1 MCGTPDY
8 FAPEVI
14 LNQGHNA
21 AADWWSLGILM
32 SVPCCCKIHK
42 NAVVLH
48 VAQRAQV

>member
-21 AADWWSLGILM
+21 AADWWSLGVLM
-32 SVPCCCKIHK
+32 SVSRCCKIRR
-42 NAVVLH
+42 NAVLLR
-48 VAQRAQV
+48 VAQLAQV